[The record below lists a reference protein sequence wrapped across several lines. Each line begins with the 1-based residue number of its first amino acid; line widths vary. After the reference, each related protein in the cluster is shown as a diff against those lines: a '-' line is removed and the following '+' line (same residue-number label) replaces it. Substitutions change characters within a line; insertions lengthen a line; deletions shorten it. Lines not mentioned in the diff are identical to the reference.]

1 MFEDDNENIP
11 IRLTPWDVFAVV
23 TNLVLDIVISFAKFL
38 SAITYMLTNQ
48 ADVVD
53 AQKAFHDDVVR
64 TIETITEGE

>member
-1 MFEDDNENIP
+1 MFEDDSEDIP
-11 IRLTPWDVFAVV
+11 IRLTPWDVFAIV
-23 TNLVLDIVISFAKFL
+23 TNLVLDVTISFAKFF
-38 SAITYMLTNQ
+38 SAITHMLTNQ